1 MFTLVYNVHSSPK
14 RSAVQLFKCKPTCN
28 MSRKSVHILM
38 HVFCTQHAH
47 WYGSQCT
54 TIYKHWYG
62 SQCTRSECG
71 GQSCSEALLSCCGGA
86 SGNLICTFTN
96 SVNSHYGCQLEHC
109 KPNYH
114 GTSSSS
120 GGGSP
125 QMFWP
130 LLVLTSQTS
139 WILAHSAVV
148 TYTPKWT
155 PT

>member
-1 MFTLVYNVHSSPK
+1 
-14 RSAVQLFKCKPTCN
+14 
-28 MSRKSVHILM
+28 MSRKSVHSMRTGMVASVLLYTSTGM
-38 HVFCTQHAH
+38 
-47 WYGSQCT
+47 GSR
-54 TIYKHWYG
+54 
-62 SQCTRSECG
+62 CTRSECG

-86 SGNLICTFTN
+86 AGNLICTFTN

-125 QMFWP
+125 FMFWP
-130 LLVLTSQTS
+130 TLILTSQTS

-148 TYTPKWT
+148 LIPPNGHPPDIIARDKFPRHPHPP
-155 PT
+155 PTLTAWVQG